1 LVDENIWAIVDPNL
15 EKNSFDEEKLRAVGE
30 LALSC
35 TETDSRKR
43 PTIKKVLE
51 VLTDT
56 FSVET
61 RMVNP
66 SLRRASDGDFSE
78 SSSQTQSQHRILDME
93 NSTHY
98 SYSGILPRD

>member
-1 LVDENIWAIVDPNL
+1 LLDDNILPIVDPNL
-15 EKNSFDEEKLRAVGE
+15 EKGSFDEEKLKAVGE

-35 TETDSRKR
+35 TEIDSRNR
-43 PTIKKVLE
+43 PTIKE
-51 VLTDT
+51 VLVVLTHT
-56 FSVET
+56 FSAEA
-61 RMVNP
+61 RMFNP

-93 NSTHY
+93 HSTHY